1 MELKNVGNIRNNI
14 LTFIGNF
21 VMAYFIFGEGAIERP
36 LMFAMWMFML
46 MMGMDWYKS
55 RGNHTLN

>member
-1 MELKNVGNIRNNI
+1 MGNIRNNM

-21 VMAYFIFGEGAIERP
+21 VMAFFIFGEGAIERP

>member
-1 MELKNVGNIRNNI
+1 MESIRNYAI
-14 LTFIGNF
+14 TFFGNF
-21 VMAYFIFGEGAIERP
+21 GMAYFIFGEGTIGRP
-36 LMFAMWMFML
+36 LLFALFMLML